1 MPHRSGFVNII
12 GKPNVGKSTLM
23 NALIGEKLCII
34 TPKAQTTR
42 HRILGIVN
50 GDDYQ
55 VIFSDLPGIIEPQ
68 YKLQESMMREVEAAY
83 DDADVL
89 VYLVEVGENPSENE
103 LVAKIKALGYP
114 LIVVINKID
123 LSEQSIAEEK
133 IKGWQGIF
141 PEAEIIPVS
150 ALHGMNVKSVFDRIL
165 EKLPENPPYYEKDT
179 LTDKSERFFVSEK
192 IREKILLNYQKEI
205 PYSVEVAVDQFK
217 DKGDLIHIIAYIYVA
232 RESQKAIII
241 GHEGKA
247 IKRVGT
253 QARIDLEEWLGKKI
267 FLELSVKV
275 LKDWRDSEKELRKF
289 GYDA

>member
-1 MPHRSGFVNII
+1 MPHKAGFVNII

-42 HRILGIVN
+42 HRIIGIVN
-50 GDDYQ
+50 GEEYQ
-55 VIFSDLPGIIEPQ
+55 VIFSDLPGVIEPQ
-68 YKLQESMMREVEAAY
+68 YKLHEYMMREVEAAY
-83 DDADVL
+83 DDADML
-89 VYLVEVGENPSENE
+89 VYLVEVGETPMEND

-123 LSEQSIAEEK
+123 LSEQSIAEAK
-133 IKGWQGIF
+133 IKAWKEMF
-141 PEAEIIPVS
+141 PEAEVIPVS
-150 ALHGMNVKSVFDRIL
+150 ALHGMNVQSVFDRIL

-192 IREKILLNYQKEI
+192 IREKILLNYKKEI

-217 DKGDLIHIIAYIYVA
+217 EKDDLIHINAYIYVA

-267 FLELSVKV
+267 FLELTVKV
-275 LKDWRDSEKELRKF
+275 LKDWRDSENELRKF

>member
-1 MPHRSGFVNII
+1 MPHKAGFVNII

-50 GDDYQ
+50 ADDYQ
-55 VIFSDLPGIIEPQ
+55 VVFSDTPGIIEPH
-68 YKLQESMMREVEAAY
+68 YKLQETMMREVAGAFE
-83 DDADVL
+83 DADIL
-89 VYLVEVGENPSENE
+89 LYIVEVGEQAVDNE
-103 LVAKIKALGYP
+103 LTQKIKSQGHS
-114 LIVVINKID
+114 LIVAINKVD
-123 LSEQSIAEEK
+123 LSEQAFVETK
-133 IKGWQGIF
+133 LKAWQEIF
-141 PEAEIIPVS
+141 PEADIIPVS
-150 ALHGMNVKSVFDRIL
+150 ALHGMNIQSVLHKIQD
-165 EKLPENPPYYEKDT
+165 KLPENPPYYEKDT
-179 LTDKSERFFVSEK
+179 LTDRSERFFVAEM

-205 PYSVEVAVDQFK
+205 PYSVEIAVDQFK
-217 DKGDLIHIIAYIYVA
+217 DKGDLIHIIAYIFVA

-247 IKRVGT
+247 IKKVGT

-275 LKDWRDSEKELRKF
+275 IKDWRDSEKELRKF
-289 GYDA
+289 GYDV

>member
-1 MPHRSGFVNII
+1 MPHKAGFVNII

-50 GDDYQ
+50 TDDYQ
-55 VIFSDLPGIIEPQ
+55 VVFSDTPGIIEPH
-68 YKLQESMMREVEAAY
+68 YKLQETMMREVDGAFE
-83 DDADVL
+83 DADIL
-89 VYLVEVGENPSENE
+89 LYIVEVGEQAVDNE
-103 LVAKIKALGYP
+103 LTQKIKSQGHS
-114 LIVVINKID
+114 LIVAINKVD
-123 LSEQSIAEEK
+123 LSEQAFVETK
-133 IKGWQGIF
+133 LKAWQGIF
-141 PEAEIIPVS
+141 PEADIIPVS
-150 ALHGMNVKSVFDRIL
+150 ALHGMNIQSVFNKIL
-165 EKLPENPPYYEKDT
+165 DKLPENPPYYEKDA
-179 LTDKSERFFVSEK
+179 LTDRSERFFVAEK

-205 PYSVEVAVDQFK
+205 PYSVEIAVDQFK
-217 DKGDLIHIIAYIYVA
+217 DKGDLIHIIAYIFVA

-247 IKRVGT
+247 IKKVGT

-275 LKDWRDSEKELRKF
+275 IKDWRDSEKELRKF
-289 GYDA
+289 GYDV

>member
-1 MPHRSGFVNII
+1 MSHRSGFVNII

-50 GDDYQ
+50 GEDYQ
-55 VIFSDLPGIIEPQ
+55 VIFSDLPGVIEPQ
-68 YKLQESMMREVEAAY
+68 YKLQESMMREVEVAY

-89 VYLVEVGENPSENE
+89 VYLVEVGETPAEND

-123 LSEQSIAEEK
+123 LSEQTIAEDK
-133 IKGWQGIF
+133 IISWKGIF
-141 PEAEIIPVS
+141 PDAEVIPVS
-150 ALHGMNVKSVFDRIL
+150 ALHGMNVQSVFDRIL
-165 EKLPENPPYYEKDT
+165 EKLPESPAYYEKDT

-192 IREKILLNYQKEI
+192 IREKILLNYKKEI

>member
-1 MPHRSGFVNII
+1 MPHKAGFVNII

-50 GDDYQ
+50 ADDYQ
-55 VIFSDLPGIIEPQ
+55 VVFSDTPGIIEPH
-68 YKLQESMMREVEAAY
+68 YKLQETMMREVDGAFE
-83 DDADVL
+83 DADIL
-89 VYLVEVGENPSENE
+89 LYIVEVGEQAVDNE
-103 LVAKIKALGYP
+103 LTQKIKSQGHS
-114 LIVVINKID
+114 LIVAINKVD
-123 LSEQSIAEEK
+123 LSEQAFVETK
-133 IKGWQGIF
+133 LKAWQEIF
-141 PEAEIIPVS
+141 PEADIIPVS
-150 ALHGMNVKSVFDRIL
+150 ALHGMNIQSVFNKIL
-165 EKLPENPPYYEKDT
+165 DKLPESPPYYEKDT
-179 LTDKSERFFVSEK
+179 LTDRSERFFVAEK

-205 PYSVEVAVDQFK
+205 PYSVEIAVDQFK
-217 DKGDLIHIIAYIYVA
+217 DKGDLIHIIAYIFVA

-247 IKRVGT
+247 IKKVGT

-275 LKDWRDSEKELRKF
+275 IKDWRDSEKELRKF
-289 GYDA
+289 GYDV